1 MMLAACASPAPVA
14 PTPVEPTRPKSRPD
28 LPPVGPPSAMSL
40 ALVDYYKGI
49 QSNLLSRGLLRTDGG
64 GADTPFDDR
73 ILTETFL
80 RIAMYDEYARGP
92 EGFVAAETPT
102 PLRRW
107 TQPVRVGL
115 LFGPSV
121 TPQAQAIER
130 ARIGSYLGRLARVT
144 GHPIGLVDGHANFNI
159 FIVNEDERRAMGS
172 AIAQAAPS
180 LTPTEVAAVQ
190 GLPKETYCLVYA
202 GLKPDSTYSGAL
214 ALIRQEHPTLLRMA
228 CLHEEIAQG
237 LGLQND
243 HPKARPSVFNDDEE
257 FALLTRM
264 DEMMLRILY
273 DPRLRPGMTEA
284 EARPIVQT
292 IAAEL
297 LAPAAS

>member
-1 MMLAACASPAPVA
+1 
-14 PTPVEPTRPKSRPD
+14 
-28 LPPVGPPSAMSL
+28 MSL
-40 ALVDYYKGI
+40 ALVDYYQNI
-49 QSNLLSRGLLRTDGG
+49 QKSLLSRGLLRTDGG
-64 GADTPFDDR
+64 GADTRFDDR
-73 ILTETFL
+73 ILAETFI
-80 RIAMYDEYARGP
+80 RVAMYDEYARGP
-92 EGFVAAETPT
+92 DGFTALETPT

-115 LFGPSV
+115 VFGASV
-121 TPQAQAIER
+121 PQQAQAIER

-144 GHPIGLVDGHANFNI
+144 GHPISLVNERANFNI
-159 FIVNEDERRAMGS
+159 FIVNEDERRAMGPL
-172 AIAQAAPS
+172 IAQAAPS

-202 GLKPDSTYSGAL
+202 GLKPDSTYDSAL

-243 HPKARPSVFNDDEE
+243 HPKARPSIFNDDEE

-284 EARPIVQT
+284 EVRPIVQQ
-292 IAAEL
+292 IATEL
-297 LAPAAS
+297 MPPAAS